1 MKLKPAMLAA
11 LAGVMMAVLG
21 GCASFGP
28 QEARRY
34 YVLDAHAPDAS
45 PGKERAPVAPRGA
58 TLLVA
63 PVTVSGFYETAE
75 IAYSRAPGMR
85 AYYQLNAWTERP
97 GRRLTDLLV
106 MRLARAGSFGTVAT
120 AVSGVKG
127 DVIISAHLA
136 EFYHDAAVAPGSV
149 RVAVTVELT
158 DPVRRTLL
166 ARRMFVQSAPAPTY
180 DAPGA
185 VQAFNVAVTALL
197 DDIAAW
203 VEMSVPR

>member
-1 MKLKPAMLAA
+1 MKLKFLMRAATAGAMM
-11 LAGVMMAVLG
+11 VMLG

-28 QEARRY
+28 QEAQRY
-34 YVLDAHAPDAS
+34 YVLDAS
-45 PGKERAPVAPRGA
+45 PGKERAPVVPRSA

-75 IAYSRAPGMR
+75 IVYSRAPGMR

-97 GRRLTDLLV
+97 GRRLSDLLV

-127 DVIISAHLA
+127 DVILGAHLT
-136 EFYHDAAVAPGSV
+136 EFYHDAAVAPGNA
-149 RVAVTVELT
+149 RVAMTVELT
-158 DPVRRTLL
+158 DPVRRMLL
-166 ARRMFVQSAPAPTY
+166 ARRTFEQSAPAPTY

-203 VEMSVPR
+203 VEISVPR